1 MSGLI
6 DTLKG
11 LLGAAPAAR
20 RVAKALGRR
29 MDSSPKTAGQ
39 GWRLRGAWG
48 AARCQVTL
56 GAAPDTMRAEVPC
69 AHAGRFE
76 LSYAMETDGDRVFV
90 SERVAASP
98 DDARTLEALP
108 LSLRLHAIEVTE
120 AGRGS
125 LRLEGGTLRLHVPAA
140 HLDRA
145 DATTEVGIRL
155 DVLVELAAALPKALP

>member
-1 MSGLI
+1 MPGLI

-11 LLGAAPAAR
+11 LLGGGPAAR

-29 MDSSPKTAGQ
+29 MNSSPQASGP
-39 GWRLRGAWG
+39 GWRLRGAWD
-48 AARCQVTL
+48 ATRCQVTL
-56 GAAPDTMRAEVPC
+56 GAPADTMRAEVPC
-69 AHAGRFE
+69 AHGGRFE
-76 LSYAMETDGDRVFV
+76 LSYVTETDGDRTFV
-90 SERVAASP
+90 SERVAASA

-140 HLDRA
+140 RLDRP
-145 DATTEVGIRL
+145 DAATEAGIRL
-155 DVLVELAAALPKALP
+155 DVLVELAGALPKALP